1 MTNRK
6 GGVTEDLTTHPP
18 ECMCVKH
25 LTTYYK
31 KSPTT
36 LDEYLEKFNT
46 KYQRNKPPHDNLS
59 SKTES
64 INQKSSANNT
74 KTKTKYNRLS
84 SKSSSSINLQNL
96 TTLT

>member
-6 GGVTEDLTTHPP
+6 KGVTEDLATHPP

-31 KSPTT
+31 KSPKTI
-36 LDEYLEKFNT
+36 DEYLEKFNT
-46 KYQRNKPPHDNLS
+46 KYQKSKPPHDNLN
-59 SKTES
+59 SKTERT
-64 INQKSSANNT
+64 NQKSSADNT
-74 KTKTKYNRLS
+74 KIKTRYNRLS
-84 SKSSSSINLQNL
+84 SKSSNSINLQNL